1 MPVVCAP
8 EMADV
13 ATTPTRSWWRRRRAL
28 AHKLPLSPTA
38 RRSTSPG
45 GVAEGGRE
53 IVELPRLTVMEH
65 CCATA

>member
-1 MPVVCAP
+1 MVAKEAGIGTQAP
-8 EMADV
+8 AV
-13 ATTPTRSWWRRRRAL
+13 A
-28 AHKLPLSPTA
+28 HSPA
-38 RRSTSPG
+38 FDQPR